1 MSFASRWLGTGV
13 CSHLR
18 RVVRQ
23 GNGSASLVPLSNWRT
38 HYVCWHIEANAP
50 GPTQGF
56 RPMVHGPRPHGP
68 DWAMEFFGSNLH
80 EGLFESLRVCR
91 NSPLVTSPYQYYICP
106 IIYLRSRYTGSKH
119 SRIFVDVPCDDT
131 FQPSTLFVLSFQPWV
146 TKCGTQSCFEVQNAF
161 ASELIFSVQ
170 KWLLTTCQLK
180 KQLRQQNGSME
191 SAWQALWAA
200 TQDSGLIKTN
210 HAQQNTLV
218 TIDRMIAVF
227 LPRFSWYQSLWLS
240 NLLQA
245 SAAQGQMASSSM
257 GPAMLD
263 TWKTMISP
271 GFQKTP

>member
-1 MSFASRWLGTGV
+1 M
-13 CSHLR
+13 
-18 RVVRQ
+18 
-23 GNGSASLVPLSNWRT
+23 
-38 HYVCWHIEANAP
+38 
-50 GPTQGF
+50 
-56 RPMVHGPRPHGP
+56 
-68 DWAMEFFGSNLH
+68 
-80 EGLFESLRVCR
+80 R
-91 NSPLVTSPYQYYICP
+91 NPVL
-106 IIYLRSRYTGSKH
+106 LWGSK
-119 SRIFVDVPCDDT
+119 RFC
-131 FQPSTLFVLSFQPWV
+131 L
-146 TKCGTQSCFEVQNAF
+146 GA
-161 ASELIFSVQ
+161 AFSVQ

-210 HAQQNTLV
+210 HAQQNTLI
-218 TIDRMIAVF
+218 TIDSMIAVF

-271 GFQKTP
+271 GFQKTPQAQGLDQWALWWDQWWVLWWDQWWVLCLCMGCRAWIRKP

>member
-1 MSFASRWLGTGV
+1 MCYEFASRWLGTGV

-18 RVVRQ
+18 RAVRTMVQ
-23 GNGSASLVPLSNWRT
+23 HDARKSDLSIVFHVRFSVLVPLSSWRT

-50 GPTQGF
+50 GPVQGF

-119 SRIFVDVPCDDT
+119 SRTFVDVPCDDA

-161 ASELIFSVQ
+161 ASELLFLSKSDFWRLASWKSSSGNRMVRWNQ
-170 KWLLTTCQLK
+170 PGRHCELQLK
-180 KQLRQQNGSME
+180 IPD
-191 SAWQALWAA
+191 W
-200 TQDSGLIKTN
+200 
-210 HAQQNTLV
+210 
-218 TIDRMIAVF
+218 
-227 LPRFSWYQSLWLS
+227 
-240 NLLQA
+240 
-245 SAAQGQMASSSM
+245 
-257 GPAMLD
+257 
-263 TWKTMISP
+263 
-271 GFQKTP
+271 